1 MTIFHSK
8 GAFLVNAGAAS
19 PSLLY
24 AGGIKRVAT
33 QINVHGS
40 DNASTAANVAG
51 LAGTKSSMPFAIHGG
66 WGVVGPDVS
75 ADVTLAVKRILEHDL
90 KFYIADTELYWL
102 AGWNV
107 TDMTTR
113 LVEGLRA
120 SLGVA
125 FPLAVVSF
133 GYAPSGFPGATL
145 NSGAAVCRRL
155 AVDFIPEGYD
165 FSGVSYGMENVLPY
179 LERDGIPEPP
189 LVAIGDKT
197 VERDTDYLTG
207 HEQSQPVS
215 GVWSW
220 ATEQTGTTITRLKTV
235 PLAPASAPLPTTP
248 TSTMP
253 TNAEVAAAKAAMI
266 QHIDQA
272 GEVGM
277 SIIRRWEN
285 AKVTQATINGTKIK
299 RAIAPLVEA
308 REILL

>member
-19 PSLLY
+19 PSLLE

-179 LERDGIPEPP
+179 LERDGIPKPP

-197 VERDTDYLTG
+197 VERDANYLATHTLG
-207 HEQSQPVS
+207 QPVS
-215 GVWSW
+215 GVWTW
-220 ATEQTGTTITRLKTV
+220 AAEQTGAALPVLAKV
-235 PLAPASAPLPTTP
+235 PLAPASAPLPTP

-272 GEVGM
+272 GEIGM
-277 SIIRRWEN
+277 SIVRRWEN
-285 AKVTQATINGTKIK
+285 AGVSQATINGTKIK
-299 RAIAPLVEA
+299 RATAPLVEA